1 MTYDDDNKGK
11 VQFDDRFRQMLKFN
25 DIKFKRITPT
35 DIDACVEIHN
45 LLFIFV
51 EVKRDGVELPD
62 GQKLCL
68 ERIVNAI
75 DASGK
80 DAIFIECTHSV
91 YDTSKDIELKDTI
104 VRRAYWK
111 GKTHEAK
118 KKVTFKEAWEQ
129 STEWVRQKEYTNE
142 KDNISGY

>member
-1 MTYDDDNKGK
+1 MTYDDDNRGK
-11 VQFDDRFRQMLKFN
+11 IQFDKRFRQPLLF
-25 DIKFKRITPT
+25 DGIQYGTITPT
-35 DIDACVEIHN
+35 DIDACAEIHN
-45 LLFIFV
+45 LLFVFV
-51 EVKRDGVELPD
+51 EVKRDGVSMNG
-62 GQKLCL
+62 GQKLCF

-75 DASGK
+75 EAGGK
-80 DAIFIECTHSV
+80 DAILIECTHSV
-91 YDTSKDIELKDTI
+91 MDTTKPIELKDVI

-129 STEWVRQKEYTNE
+129 SKEWIQQKEYTNE